1 MREIERSVCSFSLF
15 CVFRISYSMRASRY
29 RKTAMPLPQTTDA
42 ARQKQPPRPARSLLI
57 IAVLALA
64 LVGMVFVNVAS
75 SDPMVSEAIII
86 KPATVLQI
94 IRLHTPFLATRTPP
108 LPPDSTA
115 DVIIWEVRLPGVLGG
130 VLVGALLAMA
140 GVAFQSFLQNP
151 LADPYMVG
159 VSSGAA
165 LGSVVVI
172 LMGWTG
178 ALLGWAQPLGAF
190 GTGLLATAIVYFL
203 AQKQGRLSSQ
213 TFLLA
218 GIVVGTFFWSFVP
231 LAISLGNRSGNMDR
245 QSAILSRLL
254 GSLHE
259 IHWSHIVLLGAF
271 GAAGG
276 LMLWTGARELDLM
289 ALGEESAAH
298 LGVNVEGF
306 KRRIILAGALVT
318 AAAVSVAGIIA
329 FVGLVVPHIARRITG
344 PKHRILLP
352 ASFLLGGLVLTT
364 ADWLS
369 RIYLA
374 QLEVGVITSLIGA
387 PVFCYL
393 LRKRLGR

>member
-1 MREIERSVCSFSLF
+1 MPSAPTDESP
-15 CVFRISYSMRASRY
+15 ASP
-29 RKTAMPLPQTTDA
+29 TQS
-42 ARQKQPPRPARSLLI
+42 PPRFAKGVLTLF
-57 IAVLALA
+57 VLAAL
-64 LVGMVFVNVAS
+64 LVGMTLVNIGS
-75 SDPMVSEAIII
+75 SDQMVSESV
-86 KPATVLQI
+86 KPGVVLQV
-94 IRLHTPFLATRTPP
+94 IRLHLPFIAAHTPP
-108 LPPDSTA
+108 LPPESNADSI
-115 DVIIWEVRLPGVLGG
+115 VWEIRTPAALGG
-130 VLVGALLAMA
+130 ALVGALLAMA

-165 LGSVVVI
+165 LGSVLVI
-172 LMGWTG
+172 LLGGTG
-178 ALLGWAQPLGAF
+178 ALFGWAQPLAAF
-190 GTGLLATAIVYFL
+190 ATGLLATAIVYLL

-231 LAISLGNRSGNMDR
+231 LAISLGNRSGNLDR

-254 GSLHE
+254 GSLQNVT
-259 IHWSHIVLLGAF
+259 WSHILLLAVF
-271 GAAGG
+271 GAVGGFALWAGSY
-276 LMLWTGARELDLM
+276 ELDMM

-306 KRRIILAGALVT
+306 KRRIIFAGALTT

-329 FVGLVVPHIARRITG
+329 FVGLVVPHIARRIVG
-344 PKHRILLP
+344 PKHGLLLP
-352 ASFLLGGLVLTT
+352 AASLLGGLVLTS

-369 RIYLA
+369 RVYLA

-393 LRKRLGR
+393 LRRRLN

>member
-1 MREIERSVCSFSLF
+1 MSLEEPIPAPPEK
-15 CVFRISYSMRASRY
+15 RPRRAINLVVM
-29 RKTAMPLPQTTDA
+29 A
-42 ARQKQPPRPARSLLI
+42 I
-57 IAVLALA
+57 LALLLTVMT
-64 LVGMVFVNVAS
+64 LVNIGAGDS
-75 SDPMVSEAIII
+75 MVSERVQ
-86 KPATVLQI
+86 PGVVLQV
-94 IRLHTPFLATRTPP
+94 IRLHLPFIASRTPP
-108 LPPDSTA
+108 LSEDAVEHNA
-115 DVIIWEVRLPGVLGG
+115 DTIVWDTRTPGVLAG
-130 VLVGALLAMA
+130 VLVGALLAIA

-172 LMGWTG
+172 LMGGTG
-178 ALLGWAQPLGAF
+178 LLFGWAQPLAAF
-190 GTGLLATAIVYFL
+190 ATGLLATAIVYFL

-254 GSLHE
+254 GSLHD
-259 IHWSHIVLLGAF
+259 IQWSHVVLLAVF
-271 GAAGG
+271 GAMGG
-276 LMLWTGARELDLM
+276 LMLWTGAYELDMM

-329 FVGLVVPHIARRITG
+329 FVGLVVPHIARRIVG
-344 PKHRILLP
+344 PSHRILLP

-369 RIYLA
+369 RVYLA
-374 QLEVGVITSLIGA
+374 QLEVGVITSLLGA

-393 LRKRLGR
+393 LRRRLG

>member
-1 MREIERSVCSFSLF
+1 MTPAPTSSEESQPFASKKRHPYLSLMIL
-15 CVFRISYSMRASRY
+15 VF
-29 RKTAMPLPQTTDA
+29 
-42 ARQKQPPRPARSLLI
+42 LLVG
-57 IAVLALA
+57 AVL
-64 LVGMVFVNVAS
+64 VNIGSGDA
-75 SDPMVSEAIII
+75 MVSEKIS
-86 KPATVLQI
+86 PGTVLQV
-94 IRLHTPFLATRTPP
+94 IRLHLPFLSSHTPP
-108 LPPDSTA
+108 LPVESSADSI
-115 DVIIWEVRLPGVLGG
+115 VWELRTPGAVGG

-165 LGSVVVI
+165 LGSVLVI
-172 LMGWTG
+172 LMGGTG
-178 ALLGWAQPLGAF
+178 LLLGWAQPIAAF
-190 GTGLLATAIVYFL
+190 ATGLLATAIVYFL

-231 LAISLGNRSGNMDR
+231 LAISLGNRSGNLDR

-254 GSLHE
+254 GSLQS
-259 IHWSHIVLLGAF
+259 ITWSHVVLLAVF
-271 GAAGG
+271 GGIGG
-276 LMLWTGARELDLM
+276 LMLWTGANELDMM
-289 ALGEESAAH
+289 AFGEESAAH

-329 FVGLVVPHIARRITG
+329 FVGLVVPHIARRIVG
-344 PKHRILLP
+344 PDHRVLLP
-352 ASFLLGGLVLTT
+352 TSFLFGGLVLTS

-369 RIYLA
+369 RVYLA

-387 PVFCYL
+387 PIFCYL
-393 LRKRLGR
+393 LRRGLN